1 MYLFDSEKESEC
13 LEREREREREYKNE
27 ANLIRREV

>member
-13 LEREREREREYKNE
+13 LEREREREYKNE